1 MTAEKNRQIILASRP
16 HGEPGQDNFNLVET
30 TIPEAGAGQMLLHTI
45 YLSLDPY
52 MRGRM
57 SAVAS
62 YARPVDGWNRNPS
75 ESRRC

>member
-1 MTAEKNRQIILASRP
+1 MTAEKNHQIILASRP
-16 HGEPGQDNFNLVET
+16 HGEPSDDNFNLVET
-30 TIPEAGAGQMLLHTI
+30 AVPEAGTGQMLLHTI